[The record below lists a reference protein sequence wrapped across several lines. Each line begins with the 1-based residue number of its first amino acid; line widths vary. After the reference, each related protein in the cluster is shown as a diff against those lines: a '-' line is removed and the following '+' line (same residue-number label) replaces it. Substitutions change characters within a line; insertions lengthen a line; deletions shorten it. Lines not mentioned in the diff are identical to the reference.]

1 LQSGKKS
8 VRTLPAIIA
17 TFTLLSGVQASGSPK
32 DDASIHV
39 AALRPGAFVLTAK
52 DAIGATLVDVAN
64 VQSAADGTATTHVY
78 FVSKD
83 GRPFAGKVSIFEDYL
98 VQYDCKSGW
107 LILEG
112 GTLADD
118 KLNWVGVVT
127 NPASVTP
134 WVAALKP
141 KIADIYGFTEVCTA
155 DHSRPRMGN
164 GKAWTTVASTVLAE
178 LRAP

>member
-1 LQSGKKS
+1 
-8 VRTLPAIIA
+8 VRTLPAMIA
-17 TFTLLSGVQASGSPK
+17 TFALLSGVQASGSPQ

-39 AALRPGAFVLTAK
+39 AALRPGAFVLTAM

-64 VQSAADGTATTHVY
+64 IQIAADGTVTTHVY

-83 GRPFAGKVSIFEDYL
+83 GRLFAGKVSIFEDYV
-98 VQYDCKSGW
+98 VQYDCKNGW
-107 LILEG
+107 FILKG

-118 KLNWVGVVT
+118 KFNWVGVVT
-127 NPASVTP
+127 IPASVTP
-134 WVAALKP
+134 WAAALKP
-141 KIADIYGFTEVCTA
+141 KIADVYGFTEVCTA
-155 DHSRPRMGN
+155 DHSRPRIGN